1 MSYYHFNKK
10 ELLQKAKERQS
21 KEKATEYYSKNKGA
35 MQKDSKDRYKNL
47 SKEEQGG
54 KIKEYQRKRYQK
66 LIQYNKETL
75 ENK

>member
-1 MSYYHFNKK
+1 MSYYHIKKK

-21 KEKATEYYSKNKGA
+21 KEKAAEYYSKNKGA